1 MLADR
6 IASINPCSDGCS
18 EPMLCNEYAATD
30 RGIFSSPG
38 PPVFAADSESARHRV
53 SISFLGDI

>member
-1 MLADR
+1 VLADR
-6 IASINPCSDGCS
+6 MALINPCSDGCS

-38 PPVFAADSESARHRV
+38 PPVFAADSESARHKV
-53 SISFLGDI
+53 SMSFQGII